1 MPIVHSKS
9 KTEIL
14 GKMLLSLERNA
25 GITAVYP
32 GSIARA
38 FAEAVSVEIGDL
50 YEALKFAVDQTSIA
64 TASGRSLD
72 LIGELYGV
80 RRRAISPELEQERS
94 SYNIEFYISS
104 PSSTDIT
111 IPQDTMVF
119 NDVTEFSSRQYQY
132 RLQDS
137 VMIVAGTT
145 RAFGR
150 IAPAFTSQ
158 DFTAAKNTLTKHN
171 FNSPEGTIVFCNNT
185 KDIHAMSGMESDENY
200 RRRISF
206 SIKEKSY
213 GTAESL
219 RLNALA
225 IPGVRDVRIRESS
238 YGMGSCDVIV
248 VPEGQV
254 ISASFVQTVLD
265 NLSPKKPV
273 GIRLNIRIAERVPV
287 NIAVNMV
294 LPQGLSSA
302 AVSSIE
308 NQASIFLKRYL
319 NSFTIGS
326 SISITDLESQIRF
339 SSDLIRSVNVLSA
352 TVKGQELPKGSFTLN
367 TEREY
372 MIAGTVSLFSVIM
385 SSTGY

>member
-1 MPIVHSKS
+1 MPIVYSKS

-14 GKMLLSLERNA
+14 GKMLLSLEKNA
-25 GITAVYP
+25 GITATYP

-38 FAEAVSVEIGDL
+38 FAEAVAVEVGDL
-50 YEALKFAVDQTSIA
+50 YEALKFSVDQTSIT

-80 RRRAISPELEQERS
+80 KRKVVSSEVQQDRM

-104 PSSTDIT
+104 LSSSDIV
-111 IPQDTMVF
+111 IPKGTLIY
-119 NDVTEFSSRQYQY
+119 NDVTEFASRQYQY
-132 RLQDS
+132 MLEDS
-137 VMIVAGTT
+137 ITIIAGTN
-145 RAFGR
+145 RVYGR
-150 IAPAFTSQ
+150 ISPTFTGQ

-171 FNSPEGTIVFCNNT
+171 YTSMDGVIVFCNNT
-185 KDIHAMSGMESDENY
+185 KEIYAMPGMEGDDSY

-225 IPGVRDVRIRESS
+225 IAGVRDVRIRESS

-248 VPEGQV
+248 VPETQA
-254 ISASFVQTVLD
+254 ISPAFVQSVFD
-265 NLSPKKPV
+265 NLAPRKPV
-273 GIRLNIRIAERVPV
+273 GIKLNIRIAERIPINVAAS
-287 NIAVNMV
+287 IV

-302 AVSSIE
+302 AVIALE
-308 NQASIFLKRYL
+308 NQASLFIKRYL
-319 NSFTIGS
+319 NSFTVGDS
-326 SISITDLESQIRF
+326 MTFTDIESQIRS
-339 SSDLIRSVNVLSA
+339 SSDFVKSVNLLSV
-352 TVKGQELPKGSFTLN
+352 TIKGQEISKGVFTLN
-367 TEREY
+367 SEREY
-372 MIAGTVSLFSVIM
+372 MIAGVVSVFSVIM

>member
-1 MPIVHSKS
+1 MPIVHSKT

-111 IPQDTMVF
+111 IPQDTLVF

-158 DFTAAKNTLTKHN
+158 DFTAAKNTLTKHS
-171 FNSPEGTIVFCNNT
+171 FNSPEGTVVFCNNT

-248 VPEGQV
+248 VPEGQA

>member
-1 MPIVHSKS
+1 MPIVYSKS

-25 GITAVYP
+25 GITATYP

-80 RRRAISPELEQERS
+80 RRRAVSPEAEQERS
-94 SYNIEFYISS
+94 SFNIEFYISS
-104 PSSTDIT
+104 PTSSDIVV
-111 IPQDTMVF
+111 PKDTLVY

-137 VMIVAGTT
+137 VIIVAGTT

-150 IAPAFTSQ
+150 IAPAFTSE
-158 DFTAAKNTLTKHN
+158 DFTAAKNSLTKHN
-171 FNSPEGTIVFCNNT
+171 FVSSEGSVVFCNNT
-185 KDIHAMSGMESDENY
+185 RDVHAMSGMESDENY
-200 RRRISF
+200 RRRISL
-206 SIKEKSY
+206 SIKERSY

-225 IPGVRDVRIRESS
+225 LPGVRDVRIRESS
-238 YGMGSCDVIV
+238 YGMGSCDVII
-248 VPEGQV
+248 VPEGQS
-254 ISASFVQTVLD
+254 ISASFVQNVLD
-265 NLSPKKPV
+265 NLAGKKPV
-273 GIRLNIRIAERVPV
+273 GIRLNIRIAERIPV
-287 NIAVNMV
+287 NIAISMV
-294 LPQGLSSA
+294 LPQGLSTA

-326 SISITDLESQIRF
+326 SISISDLESQIRF
-339 SSDLIRSVNVLSA
+339 SSDLIKSVNILSA
-352 TVKGQELPKGSFTLN
+352 TVKGQELPKGSFSLN
-367 TEREY
+367 SEREY
-372 MIAGTVSLFSVIM
+372 MIAGTVSVFSVIM